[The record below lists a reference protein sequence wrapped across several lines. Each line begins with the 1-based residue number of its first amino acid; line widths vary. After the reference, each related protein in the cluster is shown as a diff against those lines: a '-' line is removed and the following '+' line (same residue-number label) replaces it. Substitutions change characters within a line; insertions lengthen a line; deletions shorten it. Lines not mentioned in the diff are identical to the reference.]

1 MMFFCLLIKQDVSN
15 LIILKQITKFD
26 SLNEITDKKTFLNIF
41 KKLILKLKKKLFWK
55 DRDSHILIIYISKIF
70 SKFYFFI

>member
-41 KKLILKLKKKLFWK
+41 KKLILKLKNFFFLQ
-55 DRDSHILIIYISKIF
+55 DRDSYILIIYFSKIF